1 MIGLFRVCWRYD
13 VTTSAGRR
21 VQSLKIIGVAMIAV
35 LGLLIF
41 VVEDVHQANKN
52 IGIANDLDE
61 KLKSS
66 LQVASLIHHL
76 QIERGLTVLCLSSK
90 GKHNQD
96 GVFSKL
102 NNARTETDK
111 ALTAAKWPFED
122 NTLSGF
128 LRSPES
134 LQEHLNK
141 HREKV
146 GKRCEHGKGEEQIS
160 FYTLPINLMLGWFFE
175 TITSNSQVIHV
186 DLIGYYMFLA
196 GKDKIGIER
205 ALGGSFFANGHF
217 DNNSHLI
224 WFTNHSVLGG
234 DYLKSSAILMPEIRR
249 ELNQE
254 VNDSVLS
261 LIDKK
266 RHIIFT
272 NRPDYASVTKGE
284 DWFDLMTVYLDKLYD
299 VQMHVGTFLN
309 KRLED
314 QVKMNKADLAK
325 RLAFLVFSFL
335 LVPFLAISVYRM
347 TGTIQNYAFQLAQ
360 TTLELQEE
368 KSRADDL
375 LRQMFPHSVAEML
388 KKKQQVPAEYFK
400 SVTIFFSDI
409 VNFTEMCS
417 TMTPLQVRTK

>member
-1 MIGLFRVCWRYD
+1 MVGLFRLCWRHD

-90 GKHNQD
+90 GKRNQD

-102 NNARTETDK
+102 HNARTETDK

-122 NTLSGF
+122 STLSGF

-146 GKRCEHGKGEEQIS
+146 GKRCEHGNAEEQIS
-160 FYTLPINLMLGWFFE
+160 FYTLPIGMMLDRFFE
-175 TITSNSQVIHV
+175 TITSNSHVIYV

-196 GKDKIGIER
+196 GKDNVGIER

-234 DYLKSSAILMPEIRR
+234 DYLKSSGKLMPEIRK
-249 ELNQE
+249 ELNKE
-254 VNDSVLS
+254 VNDTVLS

-272 NRPDYASVTKGE
+272 NRHDNASVTKGE
-284 DWFDLMTVYLDKLYD
+284 DWFDLMTIYLDKLYD
-299 VQMHVGTFLN
+299 VQIRMGTFLN

-314 QVKMNKADLAK
+314 QVKINKANLAK
-325 RLAFLVFSFL
+325 RLAFLMLSFL
-335 LVPFLAISVYRM
+335 LVPFLATSVYRM
-347 TGTIQNYAFQLAQ
+347 TRAIQNYAYQLAQ
-360 TTLELQEE
+360 TVRELQEE
-368 KSRADDL
+368 KRRADDL
-375 LRQMFPHSVAEML
+375 LCQMFPRSVAEML
-388 KKKQQVPAEYFK
+388 KEKQQVPAEYFK
-400 SVTIFFSDI
+400 SVTIFFCDI
-409 VNFTEMCS
+409 VNFTEICC
-417 TMTPLQVRTK
+417 TMTPLQVRIK